1 MLKKTRQLFLET
13 AKNPRAWVLALCM
26 AIGIAGIGIHANQ
39 EAQASTAAD
48 LIRLHVIADSD
59 SPYDQEVKLL
69 VRNSVVEF
77 LETLLVDAVDKEQA
91 RKVIAEN
98 IASLTETANNTL
110 AQYVNYH
117 AVAML
122 GKAEFPTKSYGDLI
136 LPAGEYDALRI
147 VLGSGEGKNWWCVIF
162 PPLCFVDAA
171 GNIKGIPKVAE
182 ASTGSSFAGI
192 QIKWKII
199 DLLRK
204 EAK

>member
-1 MLKKTRQLFLET
+1 MLAKTRQLFLET
-13 AKNPRAWVLALCM
+13 AKNPRAWILILCM
-26 AIGIAGIGIHANQ
+26 AVGIAGIGIHANQ
-39 EAQASTAAD
+39 EAQASTAAS

-69 VRNSVVEF
+69 VRNGVIEV
-77 LETLLVDAVDKEQA
+77 LEGLLVDAADKEQA
-91 RKVIAEN
+91 RKIIAEN
-98 IASLTETANNTL
+98 IACLEEAANNVL
-110 AQYVNYH
+110 SQYADYH

-122 GKAEFPTKSYGDLI
+122 GKAEFPTKAYGDLV

-162 PPLCFVDAA
+162 PPLCFVDTA

-182 ASTGSSFAGI
+182 ASTGGSKSGI

-199 DLLRK
+199 DLLRR